1 MNNERDELSYCISA
15 ALGSVCGI
23 YDTTED
29 EDREMA
35 ALLID
40 NGYRKPRTVTTAA
53 ELDALP
59 VGSVVLDNEGDVWQH
74 RGYAAYQ
81 WCNTTGGRNSGLDTS
96 EFAADCLPATVLHEG
111 EK

>member
-1 MNNERDELSYCISA
+1 MNTIDRIREQTEHAHDDAEGYFKASEIRELLAEI
-15 ALGSVCGI
+15 
-23 YDTTED
+23 
-29 EDREMA
+29 DR
-35 ALLID
+35 L
-40 NGYRKPRTVTTAA
+40 KPRTVTTAA